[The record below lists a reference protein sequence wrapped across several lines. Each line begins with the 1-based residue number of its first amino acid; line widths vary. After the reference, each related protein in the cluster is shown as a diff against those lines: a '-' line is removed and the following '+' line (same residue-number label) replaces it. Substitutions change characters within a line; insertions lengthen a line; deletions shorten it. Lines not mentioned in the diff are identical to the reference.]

1 MSGLD
6 IDTRSDIY
14 SLGVLLYELLAGS
27 TPFDA
32 KELMASG
39 NDAMRKTIREKDP
52 VRPSTKLS
60 QTLVAANVSSLKS
73 SDRMP
78 TTEEEVRADS
88 RRLLRVKETIT
99 LLKGDLDWI
108 VMKCLE
114 KDRTRRYETANG
126 VAADLLRHL
135 ADEPVTARA
144 PSTGY
149 KFRKFARRNR
159 VALGVAAAIAFLTLA
174 LSGSTFLLV
183 KEFQAG
189 KYGGIT
195 IHSDPPGAEVWRGG
209 QKVGNT
215 PFERTDI
222 PIGEFTYSL
231 VLSNY
236 ESVTNT
242 TSLAP
247 KKLMND
253 FTFLRRVE
261 PSGTGTVGSVSTNRT
276 EMAATTSLD
285 LIVLGLE
292 GKVEVARKGTGRWTA
307 VQTNMILSAGD
318 RLRTGLRSRATLRWP
333 DKSVLWINQLTSM
346 EISQPATNKL
356 VQPALR
362 LDDGTIN
369 FKRDG
374 TSNTF
379 HIMTPAGVGRIRG

>member
-1 MSGLD
+1 
-6 IDTRSDIY
+6 
-14 SLGVLLYELLAGS
+14 
-27 TPFDA
+27 
-32 KELMASG
+32 
-39 NDAMRKTIREKDP
+39 
-52 VRPSTKLS
+52 
-60 QTLVAANVSSLKS
+60 
-73 SDRMP
+73 
-78 TTEEEVRADS
+78 
-88 RRLLRVKETIT
+88 
-99 LLKGDLDWI
+99 
-108 VMKCLE
+108 
-114 KDRTRRYETANG
+114 
-126 VAADLLRHL
+126 
-135 ADEPVTARA
+135 
-144 PSTGY
+144 
-149 KFRKFARRNR
+149 
-159 VALGVAAAIAFLTLA
+159 
-174 LSGSTFLLV
+174 
-183 KEFQAG
+183 
-189 KYGGIT
+189 
-195 IHSDPPGAEVWRGG
+195 
-209 QKVGNT
+209 
-215 PFERTDI
+215 
-222 PIGEFTYSL
+222 
-231 VLSNY
+231 LSNY

-333 DKSVLWINQLTSM
+333 DKSVLRINQLTSM